1 MRRGLLASAGV
12 VAAAL
17 LCAFVFG
24 RAAMAPYLAAWLAFL
39 ALPVGAL
46 PLVLASELAGQGGA
60 AQNGFLRWMLV
71 LMPSAALLGLPVLL
85 FGHTLYPWVGHAPHG
100 LASAWFTP
108 LWFAMRGAL
117 YLAGWTWLCL
127 AAFRPPEGAPRV
139 GLCTGG
145 LALHAAI
152 ATLAATDWVASL
164 APGLHAAGF
173 GLLLMTAQI
182 GIALSAGLLLASVK
196 PARAALLLLL
206 ASGCW
211 ALLHTIQ
218 YLVVWSADKPGE
230 IVWYIDRGNTLGVAA
245 VWLGVAGLAACLAL
259 QGTGPARGMLA
270 VASGLVLAVHVVEMF
285 WLVTPSLRQAFTV
298 SPADLLALAGLA
310 GAAVVSI
317 RAWRP
322 AQVAA

>member
-1 MRRGLLASAGV
+1 
-12 VAAAL
+12 
-17 LCAFVFG
+17 
-24 RAAMAPYLAAWLAFL
+24 
-39 ALPVGAL
+39 
-46 PLVLASELAGQGGA
+46 
-60 AQNGFLRWMLV
+60 
-71 LMPSAALLGLPVLL
+71 
-85 FGHTLYPWVGHAPHG
+85 
-100 LASAWFTP
+100 
-108 LWFAMRGAL
+108 MRGAL